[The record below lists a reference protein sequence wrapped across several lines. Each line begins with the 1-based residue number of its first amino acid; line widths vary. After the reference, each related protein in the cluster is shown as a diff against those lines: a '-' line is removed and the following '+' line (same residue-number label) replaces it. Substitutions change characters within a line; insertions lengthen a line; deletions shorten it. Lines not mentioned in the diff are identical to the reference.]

1 MSNRLSGKV
10 CIVTGTA
17 GGIGREAAL
26 TFAREGALV
35 VGCGLYVDE
44 AEATL
49 AVSASET
56 MRIGLSNFLEEYLS
70 EIAGVRCGSLFLQIV
85 SHVVLCPWR
94 TDGRN
99 ASCGS
104 ETTRNSQNCVNCLIQ
119 ER

>member
-35 VGCGLYVDE
+35 VDCGLYLDE

-70 EIAGVRCGSLFLQIV
+70 GIAGVRCGSLFLPGCE
-85 SHVVLCPWR
+85 SRCTLPAADRRSKRVVRIGNDAEL
-94 TDGRN
+94 
-99 ASCGS
+99 S
-104 ETTRNSQNCVNCLIQ
+104 ELR
-119 ER
+119 